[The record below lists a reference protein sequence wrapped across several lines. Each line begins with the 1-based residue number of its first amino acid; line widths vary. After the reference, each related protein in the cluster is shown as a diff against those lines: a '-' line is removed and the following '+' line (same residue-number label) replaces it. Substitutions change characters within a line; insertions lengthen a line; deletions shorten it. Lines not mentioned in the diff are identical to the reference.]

1 MEPGTSSSRNDYTDI
16 IQKLPLYLR
25 LSYGTGHV
33 LNDICASMWFTYL
46 LVFFHLVLGFDP
58 TLAGVVLLI
67 GQVADAL
74 VTPFVGYQSDRT
86 DDFWLCRYGRR
97 KTWHLLGTICVL
109 LGFPFIFSQ
118 CIGCEGAHQYAQL
131 VYYAAFVVIFQFGW
145 AAVQISHLALVPEL
159 TPVEHERTELIAIRF
174 TFTVFSNVLVYCIMW
189 GVLHVTSDQYDA
201 QIGPND
207 IHKFQKVVLI
217 GIVTGLV
224 TSVIFHVVV
233 KETPTGNTN
242 GSFLHRN
249 TRTALVLLKDTRM
262 YQVAFVYMLSRLF
275 INLCQ
280 IYMPLYLHESLNMP
294 ATSLAYIPLA
304 MYLSSFLT
312 SLVIERLNTK
322 WGRKIAYSVGAL
334 FAVSGCTWIQFGNG
348 DIYIKYQIY
357 AVAVLLGSAGA
368 IMLVTSLG
376 VTADLIGKNTE
387 SGAFAYGIMSFT
399 DKLSNGLVVML
410 IQYLVKHFPS
420 GYTNY
425 YYRNILTYVC
435 GISAVLAL
443 FMILYIK
450 PFAPTMVFD
459 TLRNDE
465 DEGFVETPNAID
477 ENSSSNQSQNNVHC

>member
-1 MEPGTSSSRNDYTDI
+1 MEPGTSSSTDDYAEI
-16 IQKLPLYLR
+16 IRKLPLHLR
-25 LSYGTGHV
+25 LAYGTGHV

-67 GQVADAL
+67 GQIADAL
-74 VTPFVGYQSDRT
+74 VTPFVGFQSDRN

-159 TPVEHERTELIAIRF
+159 TPAEHERTQLIAIRF

-189 GVLHVTSDQYDA
+189 AVLHVTSDEYDS
-201 QIGPND
+201 QIGPGD
-207 IHKFQKVVLI
+207 IYKFQKVVLI
-217 GIVTGLV
+217 GIATGLV
-224 TSVIFHVVV
+224 ASFIFHVVV
-233 KETPTGNTN
+233 KESANGDAN

-249 TRTALVLLKDTRM
+249 TRTASVLLKDIRL
-262 YQVAFVYMLSRLF
+262 YQVACVYMLTRLF

-294 ATSLAYIPLA
+294 ATSLAYIPLT

-312 SLVIERLNTK
+312 SLIIEKLNTK
-322 WGRKIAYSVGAL
+322 WGRKVAYSIGAL
-334 FAVSGCTWIQFGNG
+334 LAICACVWIQLGNG
-348 DIYIKYQIY
+348 NMYIKYQIY

-376 VTADLIGKNTE
+376 VTSDLIGKNTE

-410 IQYLVKHFPS
+410 IQYLVKHFSS
-420 GYTNY
+420 GYASY
-425 YYRNILTYVC
+425 YYRDILTYVC
-435 GISAVLAL
+435 GVSAAFAL
-443 FMILYIK
+443 LMILYIK
-450 PFAPTMVFD
+450 PFSRTTVFD
-459 TLRNDE
+459 TLRNDD
-465 DEGFVETPNAID
+465 DEGFIETPNAID
-477 ENSSSNQSQNNVHC
+477 GNSSNQSESNVQ

>member
-1 MEPGTSSSRNDYTDI
+1 MEPGTSSSTDDYAEI
-16 IQKLPLYLR
+16 IRKLPLHLR
-25 LSYGTGHV
+25 LAYGTGHV

-67 GQVADAL
+67 GQLADAL
-74 VTPFVGYQSDRT
+74 VTPFVGFQSDRN

-118 CIGCEGAHQYAQL
+118 CLGCESAHQYAQL

-159 TPVEHERTELIAIRF
+159 TPAEHERTELIAIRF

-189 GVLHVTSDQYDA
+189 GVLHVTSDEYDS
-201 QIGPND
+201 QIGPGD

-217 GIVTGLV
+217 GVATGLIA
-224 TSVIFHVVV
+224 SIIFHVVV
-233 KETPTGNTN
+233 KESANGNAN

-249 TRTALVLLKDTRM
+249 PRTASVLLRDIRL
-262 YQVAFVYMLSRLF
+262 YQVACVYMLTRLF

-294 ATSLAYIPLA
+294 ATSLAYIPLT

-312 SLVIERLNTK
+312 SLIIERLNTK
-322 WGRKIAYSVGAL
+322 WGRKVAYSIGAL
-334 FAVSGCTWIQFGNG
+334 LAICACIWIQFGTG
-348 DIYIKYQIY
+348 DLYIKYQIY
-357 AVAVLLGSAGA
+357 VVSILLGSAGA

-376 VTADLIGKNTE
+376 VTSDLIGKNTE

-410 IQYLVKHFPS
+410 IQYLVKHFSS
-420 GYTNY
+420 GYANY
-425 YYRNILTYVC
+425 YYRDILTYVC
-435 GISAVLAL
+435 GISAAIAL
-443 FMILYIK
+443 LMILYIK
-450 PFAPTMVFD
+450 PFSRTTVFE
-459 TLRNDE
+459 TFRNDD
-465 DEGFVETPNAID
+465 DEGFIETPNAID
-477 ENSSSNQSQNNVHC
+477 ANSTANESQSSVH

>member
-1 MEPGTSSSRNDYTDI
+1 MKPGTSSPTDDYTEI
-16 IQKLPLYLR
+16 IRKLPVYLK
-25 LSYGTGHV
+25 LAYGTGHV

-58 TLAGVVLLI
+58 TLAGAVLLI

-74 VTPFVGYQSDRT
+74 VTPFVGFQSDRN
-86 DDFWLCRYGRR
+86 DNFWLCRYGRR
-97 KTWHLLGTICVL
+97 KTWHLIGTICVL

-118 CIGCEGAHQYAQL
+118 CIGCEYAHQYAQL

-159 TPVEHERTELIAIRF
+159 TPSEHERTELIAIRF

-189 GVLHVTSDQYDA
+189 GVLHVTSDAYDT
-201 QIGPND
+201 QIGPGD
-207 IHKFQKVVLI
+207 IHKFQKVILI
-217 GIVTGLV
+217 GLVVGLIA
-224 TSVIFHVVV
+224 SIIFHIVV
-233 KETPTGNTN
+233 KESANGDAN

-249 TRTALVLLKDTRM
+249 GRTALVLLRDFRL
-262 YQVAFVYMLSRLF
+262 YQIAFVYMLTRLF

-294 ATSLAYIPLA
+294 ATSLAYIPLT

-312 SLVIERLNTK
+312 SLIIERLNTK
-322 WGRKIAYSVGAL
+322 WGRKIAYSIGAL
-334 FAVSGCTWIQFGNG
+334 LAISACIWIQFGN
-348 DIYIKYQIY
+348 DDTYTKYQIY

-376 VTADLIGKNTE
+376 ITSDLIGRNTE

-410 IQYLVKHFPS
+410 IQYLVKHLSS
-420 GYTNY
+420 GYASY

-435 GISAVLAL
+435 GVSAASAML
-443 FMILYIK
+443 MILYIK
-450 PFAPTMVFD
+450 PFSRVTGTFKMRILMRHIIIKIIKFQY
-459 TLRNDE
+459 
-465 DEGFVETPNAID
+465 FVIKCEKLF
-477 ENSSSNQSQNNVHC
+477 